1 MITTI
6 ELLPSISLGELRRRV
21 ANLPDDA
28 TVELHRTSLL
38 VGSEPV
44 VDPSTYDEF
53 FQRIAGNDVLEG
65 GKV

>member
-44 VDPSTYDEF
+44 VDHSTYDEF

-65 GKV
+65 GKI